1 MTAVAVNSFDI
12 DWTLKIVSAVTGSR
26 AASIEM
32 AEALDPQRPVR
43 VDEGDGKTGY
53 TLLCHQLRDTCSVGC
68 DHGRSWVGRDRRQRG
83 VERTHRRDERKG
95 ECRADRKSPPTE
107 RGRPATA
114 TPECMEADNSRRCR
128 VLPDP
133 VGQVAHAKPL
143 LSEPLLLSA
152 TGTPAESGSALV
164 RLPGT
169 T

>member
-12 DWTLKIVSAVTGSR
+12 DWTLKIVSAVTG
-26 AASIEM
+26 AEPPPIEM

-43 VDEGDGKTGY
+43 IDKGDGKAGY
-53 TLLCHQLRDTCSVGC
+53 TLLCHQLRDTCSVGRDDRC
-68 DHGRSWVGRDRRQRG
+68 SRVGRDRPRRR
-83 VERTHRRDERKG
+83 VERPDRRDKREG

-107 RGRPATA
+107 RSRPATA

-133 VGQVAHAKPL
+133 VGQVAHTKPL